1 MLALS
6 LFQLMP
12 STSAAPQTYPVFY
25 FISLVLAL
33 LLPLSADLLR
43 LLYQEGR
50 EQDSYDTVETVCCF
64 FSSKHPLVNSAG
76 DKLFLWSV
84 F

>member
-6 LFQLMP
+6 MFQLMP
-12 STSAAPQTYPVFY
+12 STSAAPQTYPIFY

-50 EQDSYDTVETVCCF
+50 E
-64 FSSKHPLVNSAG
+64 
-76 DKLFLWSV
+76 
-84 F
+84 